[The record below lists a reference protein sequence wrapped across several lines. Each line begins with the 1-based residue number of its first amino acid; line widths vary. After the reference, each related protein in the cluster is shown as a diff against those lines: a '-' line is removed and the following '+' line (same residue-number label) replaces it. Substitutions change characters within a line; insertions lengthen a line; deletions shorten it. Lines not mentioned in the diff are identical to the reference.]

1 VTFICNICATKCER
15 PAEPLQ
21 REHDDCPQ
29 CRSSVRI
36 RALIALLSK
45 EIFGTLLTLPEFPVL
60 KGIRAIGM
68 SDAPEL
74 AERLAE
80 KFDYTNTFYDQAP
93 AFDVTTPD
101 PRDYGRFDFI
111 LSSEVLEHVPLPVEL
126 AFSTLH
132 RMLKPDGLL
141 LMTTPYSLG
150 GQTREHFPELH
161 QYTLA
166 SLAGRVVLVNRRR
179 DGSIETFENL
189 TFHQAPSETPG
200 GHGSSLEMR
209 VFTEASLR
217 AVLCNAG
224 FPDVHFAA
232 ENVEEFGVEHSETWS
247 LPIAARKGNFHP
259 PAAELALQYREACR
273 LAARKIRDLEA
284 ITAEYQRHI
293 AFHNLAHE
301 EAVRE
306 AAVRAEWVKK
316 VESAWEE
323 RTAWALEIQRARDEA
338 IAEFHRVAKSEAEAW
353 QAAETLSKNL
363 EEARTDL
370 ARLSESKWTRLGR
383 KLRIL

>member
-1 VTFICNICATKCER
+1 VTFICNLCGTTSER
-15 PAEPLQ
+15 PAGPLQ
-21 REHDDCPQ
+21 REHEDCPH

-45 EIFGTLLTLPEFPVL
+45 EVFGTLLTLPEFPVL

-93 AFDVTTPD
+93 EFDVTTPD
-101 PRDYGRFDFI
+101 PRDDGRYDFI
-111 LSSEVLEHVPLPVEL
+111 LSSEVLEHVSPPVER
-126 AFSTLH
+126 AFSALN

-161 QYTLA
+161 EYTLA
-166 SLAGRVVLVNRRR
+166 SLGGRPVLVNRRR
-179 DGSIETFENL
+179 DGRMETFENL
-189 TFHQAPSETPG
+189 TFHQAPTETPG
-200 GHGSSLEMR
+200 GHGSALEMR

-217 AVLCNAG
+217 AILCGAG
-224 FPDVHFAA
+224 FPNVHFAS
-232 ENVEEFGVEHSETWS
+232 ENVAGFGVEHSETWS
-247 LPIAARKGNFHP
+247 LPIAARKGTFHP
-259 PAAELALQYREACR
+259 PAAELALQYREAER

-284 ITAEYQRHI
+284 ITAEYERHV
-293 AFHNLAHE
+293 AHHNLAHE
-301 EAVRE
+301 EWVRE
-306 AAVRAEWVKK
+306 ANVRAEWVKR
-316 VESAWEE
+316 VEAAWEE

-353 QAAETLSKNL
+353 QAVETLSKDL
-363 EEARTDL
+363 EQARTDL

>member
-1 VTFICNICATKCER
+1 VTFTCNLCGTKSER
-15 PAEPLQ
+15 PAGPLP
-21 REHDDCPQ
+21 REHEDCPH

-93 AFDVTTPD
+93 AFDVTAPD
-101 PRDYGRFDFI
+101 PRDDARYDFI
-111 LSSEVLEHVPLPVEL
+111 LSSEVLEHVPPPVER
-126 AFSTLH
+126 AFSALN
-132 RMLKPDGLL
+132 RMLKRDGLL

-161 QYTLA
+161 EYTLA
-166 SLAGRVVLVNRRR
+166 SLGGRVVLVNRRR
-179 DGSIETFENL
+179 DGSMETFENL
-189 TFHQAPSETPG
+189 TFHQAPAETPG
-200 GHGSSLEMR
+200 GHGSALEMR
-209 VFTEASLR
+209 VFTEGSLR
-217 AVLCNAG
+217 AILCNAG
-224 FPDVHFAA
+224 FPEIHFAA
-232 ENVEEFGVEHSETWS
+232 ENFAEFGVEHSEMWS
-247 LPIAARKGNFHP
+247 LPIAARKGSFHP
-259 PAAELALQYREACR
+259 PVAELALQYREAQR
-273 LAARKIRDLEA
+273 LASRKIRDLEA
-284 ITAEYQRHI
+284 ITAEYERHV
-293 AFHNLAHE
+293 AHHNLAHE
-301 EAVRE
+301 EWVRE
-306 AAVRAEWVKK
+306 AAVRAEWVKR
-316 VESAWEE
+316 VEAAWEE

-353 QAAETLSKNL
+353 QAVETLSKDL
-363 EEARTDL
+363 EQANTDL
-370 ARLSESKWTRLGR
+370 AGLRESKWTRLGR

>member
-1 VTFICNICATKCER
+1 VTFTCNICGATCEH
-15 PAEPLQ
+15 PAERFE
-21 REHDDCPQ
+21 REHEDCPH
-29 CRSSVRI
+29 CRSSVRV

-68 SDAPEL
+68 SDAPGL

-93 AFDVTTPD
+93 RFDITNPD
-101 PRDYGRFDFI
+101 PRDDGHYDFI
-111 LSSEVLEHVPLPVEL
+111 LSSEVLEHVPPPVEQSFANL
-126 AFSTLH
+126 NRL
-132 RMLKPDGLL
+132 LKPDGLL
-141 LMTTPYSLG
+141 LMTTPYNIG
-150 GQTREHFPELH
+150 GQTREHFPVLH

-166 SLAGRVVLVNRRR
+166 SLAGRAVLINRKR

-189 TFHQAPSETPG
+189 TFHHAPTEVRG

-224 FPDVHFAA
+224 FPEVHFAA
-232 ENVEEFGVEHSETWS
+232 ENVEEFGIEHAESWS
-247 LPIAARKGNFHP
+247 LPIAARKGQFHP
-259 PAAELALQYREACR
+259 PAAELALEYREAQR

-284 ITAEYQRHI
+284 ITAEYERHV
-293 AFHNLAHE
+293 AHHNSAE
-301 EAVRE
+301 EEWIRD
-306 AAVRAEWVKK
+306 AALRAEWVKR
-316 VESAWEE
+316 VEASWEE
-323 RTAWALEIQRARDEA
+323 RTAWAFDIQRARDEA
-338 IAEFHRVAKSEAEAW
+338 IAEFRRVEKSEAEAW
-353 QAAETLSKNL
+353 QAVDTLSKNL
-363 EEARTDL
+363 EQANANL
-370 ARLSESKWTRLGR
+370 ARLNESKWTRLGR